1 MVDGPKN
8 RDSLF
13 IEYRRC
19 IFAGK
24 KAPAGAH
31 PGAQSLESPCFM
43 YIRHKSQDDLFSK
56 NRMSYFEKIKGFCYN
71 RKSDFLTRFSDGN
84 MKHLTHVRAT
94 R

>member
-1 MVDGPKN
+1 MCLRHKN
-8 RDSLF
+8 KGSLF
-13 IEYRRC
+13 IKYRRC

-43 YIRHKSQDDLFSK
+43 YVRHKNQDYLFPK
-56 NRMSYFEKIKGFCYN
+56 IERLIFEKIKGFCYN

-84 MKHLTHVRAT
+84 MKNSTHVRAT